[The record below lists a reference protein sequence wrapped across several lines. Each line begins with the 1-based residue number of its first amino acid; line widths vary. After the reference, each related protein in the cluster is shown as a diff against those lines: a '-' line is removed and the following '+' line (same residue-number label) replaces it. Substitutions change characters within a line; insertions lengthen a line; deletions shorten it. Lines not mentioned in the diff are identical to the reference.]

1 MRGIILAGGSGSRLH
16 PMTLAVPKE
25 LLPVGDKPM
34 IYYPLSVLMLAGIR
48 DILLI
53 GAPAELPRIRHLLGD
68 GGELGLRLDYRI
80 QDEPGGIAEALVLGA
95 DHIGEDSVAL
105 IHGDHIFHGQRFYS
119 VLAEHSADVLGCVLF
134 GSPVGE
140 PGRCG
145 AAEVD
150 EHGRLRSIGADPVS
164 RRGRRAVTGL
174 GFYDNEVVDLVKNLP
189 PAGPGE
195 PDLTQVHRA
204 YLRRDQA
211 RLVDLGRG
219 FAWLETETP
228 ESLLQAGHYVRTLEA
243 RQGARIACLEE
254 VALRMGFISAAD
266 CHRLG
271 ERLARSPYGEYVMAI
286 AAELGPA

>member
-1 MRGIILAGGSGSRLH
+1 MRGIILAGGSGGRLH

-48 DILLI
+48 EILI
-53 GAPAELPRIRHLLGD
+53 IAAPADIPRLRHLLGD
-68 GGELGLRLDYRI
+68 GGQLGLRIDYRD
-80 QDEPGGIAEALVLGA
+80 QPGGTTEAVVLAA
-95 DHIGEDSVAL
+95 DHIGEDPVAL

-119 VLAEHSADVLGCVLF
+119 VLAQQRADLRGCVLF
-134 GSPVGE
+134 GSQAAE

-145 AAEVD
+145 AAEAD
-150 EHGRLRSIGADPVS
+150 EHGRLLSVGRRPVS
-164 RRGRRAVTGL
+164 RRGLRAVTGL
-174 GFYDNEVVDLVKNLP
+174 GFYDNEIVDLAKNLP
-189 PAGPGE
+189 PTGPGE
-195 PDLTQVHRA
+195 PDLAGVHRA
-204 YLRRDQA
+204 YLSRDRA

-228 ESLLQAGHYVRTLEA
+228 ESLLQAGHYVRTLEE
-243 RQGARIACLEE
+243 RQGARIACVEE
-254 VALRMGFISAAD
+254 IALRMGFISAQE

-286 AAELGPA
+286 AAELAPA